1 MIFQH
6 FSQIDNEI
14 SKIALLIIYFYCLQI
29 VYDKIHYTYL
39 TLSGPAIRM
48 WNHKRQGRLGSNSE
62 TPFLYDKRSSHNG
75 VVRYLGWPL
84 IVFRNEGGEIMEIAR
99 EVLEKRD
106 LPCVKQA
113 LQGPRTQETSS

>member
-62 TPFLYDKRSSHNG
+62 TPFLYD
-75 VVRYLGWPL
+75 
-84 IVFRNEGGEIMEIAR
+84 
-99 EVLEKRD
+99 
-106 LPCVKQA
+106 
-113 LQGPRTQETSS
+113 